1 MYNINNISNS
11 FLDFSEKQANTD
23 QIIQDLISF
32 NTLYIKNRS
41 IKSLILSKRI
51 TIEDKNTILTSS
63 LGSIINNSVFEFILY
78 LSRDKS
84 IKQLSKIVRI
94 IEANYKE
101 RQGIIDVDVI
111 SSVNLDANLITDVSN
126 IIKNKHSKKA
136 VINEV
141 IDNELIGGIKLRIGN
156 TILDGTVSNK
166 LKKLKNNLL
175 DNRN

>member
-78 LSRDKS
+78 LSKDKS

-94 IEANYKE
+94 IETNYKE
-101 RQGIIDVDVI
+101 P
-111 SSVNLDANLITDVSN
+111 LILFSQL
-126 IIKNKHSKKA
+126 
-136 VINEV
+136 E
-141 IDNELIGGIKLRIGN
+141 
-156 TILDGTVSNK
+156 
-166 LKKLKNNLL
+166 
-175 DNRN
+175 